1 MRITRFLLPVL
12 LAATCAVVGWAQTS
26 TTSLRGTVSD
36 AHGAIIQG
44 AEVSLTNPDTSYSRK
59 VNSDAQGAYQFV
71 QLPPGTYTLKVSFS
85 GFATA
90 TQNVQLLVDT
100 PATVNV
106 KLDVAMA
113 STTLEVSGEA
123 PTVNTQDA
131 TLGNAFNTKQVASL
145 PFEGRDPV
153 AILSLQAGVA
163 YVGVSNDANLDSRSG
178 AVTGARSDQ
187 TNVTLDGL
195 DNNDQTRGYA
205 FRGALR
211 TTLDSLQEFRVV
223 TTNSNADSGR
233 SSGAQVSLVT
243 KSGSN
248 RFHGSAYE
256 YHRPTMTVAND
267 WFNKQA
273 QLRAGESNRP
283 PKVIRNTFGGS
294 VGGPIV
300 KDRAFFFL
308 NYEGQRTRENTQT
321 TRIVPSMAMRQ
332 GRIQYLTCGLGQPTD
347 CQNPTELVTLTPSQ
361 ITSMDPLGIGPSPA
375 ILQVLNSYPAPNS
388 VSVGDGINFQ
398 GFTFAANTPAKL
410 DTYIAKFDV
419 NLTRDGSHRLFV
431 RGNLQNDHSVPGVIY
446 SGEDSVGG
454 APQFPGQPANQVD
467 TDNSKGLAVGYSAT
481 FSVSFINNL
490 RYGFIRQGLGS
501 SGTSTQPY
509 VHLRGLS
516 DAQGFTRF
524 SNFQVPVHNLADDVT
539 LVRGNHTVQ
548 FGGNYR
554 RIANIQANNTSSF
567 FFATTNPSWLTGAGI
582 AGTGQGLDPAIVPGL
597 APVADDFI
605 NGYDYPMGALVG
617 LVPSVDS
624 NYIRDKSGAALPQG
638 TPVQRHYRANEV
650 EFYAQDAWR
659 ARSNLMLTVGLRY
672 SLLQPPYE
680 INGVQVQPT
689 SSLNQWMQQRWQAMQ
704 QGLSFADPITFD
716 LSGQANGKN
725 PYWAWDYKNIA
736 PRLAFAYSPAFEGGW
751 LGKLFGSAGRSSIR
765 GGYGIYYDH
774 FGEGIVNTFDQFGS
788 FGLTTS
794 LTNPGGELTT
804 ETAPRFTGLTN
815 IPSQLVR
822 PAPPGGFPVT
832 YPDIYATTWGLDDR
846 LKTPYSHVIDFSLT
860 RELPHNFVFEVS
872 YVGRLGRRLLQQDDM
887 AMPLD
892 IFDPKSGM
900 DYFSAATMLSRM
912 VDAGTNINNVAAIP
926 FWENY
931 FPAAAGAGKIF
942 GKGCAPGVVPGS
954 AYTATQNIYDMWI
967 CTGSAHNETTALQNL
982 DTPYTANGA
991 ECYPACSTVN
1001 GQYGPYH
1008 FFSPQFNSL
1017 YAWRSIGVSSYHGML
1032 VSLRH
1037 RMASG
1042 LQFDLNYT
1050 FSKSMDMASDAE
1062 RITEWG
1068 GLGGT
1073 IINAWSPR
1081 QKYGLSD
1088 FDARH
1093 QINANWNYELPFGRA
1108 KRWGGSWNGWMNALA
1123 GGWSFSGL
1131 ARWANS
1137 FPTSVNSGYTWATNW
1152 QLSSNAVLT
1161 GAMPST
1167 GTYMDA
1173 EGDPNLFKSPN
1184 SAMDAFRPAFA
1195 GESGQR
1201 NNIYGPG
1208 YFGIDTGINKAWALA
1223 EGHDLRFSW
1232 EVFNV
1237 TNSVSF
1243 DAGTATTFALDAGP
1257 SFGKFSQ
1264 TVNNKR
1270 VMQFALRYEF

>member
-1 MRITRFLLPVL
+1 MRILRY
-12 LAATCAVVGWAQTS
+12 AVVLSLGLVFASATLAQTS
-26 TTSLRGTVSD
+26 TSSLRGTVKD
-36 AHGAIIQG
+36 AAGAVIQG
-44 AEVSLTNPDTSYSRK
+44 AEVSVVNPETNYSRIMK
-59 VNSDAQGAYQFV
+59 TDPQGNYQFL
-71 QLPPGTYTLKVSFS
+71 QLPPGTYTLKVSS
-85 GFATA
+85 PGFASV
-90 TQNVQLLVDT
+90 TQAVQLLVDT

-106 KLDVAMA
+106 TLDIAMA

-131 TLGNAFNTKQVASL
+131 TLGNAFNPKQVASL

-153 AILSLQAGVA
+153 GILSLQAGVA
-163 YVGVSNDANLDSRSG
+163 YVGENNDQNLDSRSG

-187 TNVTLDGL
+187 TNVTLDGI

-205 FRGALR
+205 LRGALR

-243 KSGSN
+243 KGGTN

-294 VGGPIV
+294 LGGPII
-300 KDRAFFFL
+300 KDRVFFFL
-308 NYEGQRTRENTQT
+308 NYEGQRTRENAQT

-332 GRIQYLTCGLGQPTD
+332 GIIQYLSCGKGQPTSCD
-347 CQNPTELVTLTPSQ
+347 NPTQLETLSPAQ
-361 ITSMDPLGIGPSPA
+361 IKSMDPLGIGPNTA
-375 ILQVLNSYPAPNS
+375 ILDLLNSYPAPNS
-388 VSVGDGINFQ
+388 MSVGDTLNFQ
-398 GFTFAANTPAKL
+398 GYTFAANTPASL
-410 DTYIAKFDV
+410 NTYIAKIDV
-419 NLTRDGSHRLFV
+419 NLKRDGSHRLFV
-431 RGNLQNDHSVPGVIY
+431 RGNLQNDNQVPGITY
-446 SGEDSVGG
+446 SGENSVGG
-454 APQFPGQPANQVD
+454 APQFPGQPANEVD

-481 FSVSFINNL
+481 FSTTFLNNL
-490 RYGFIRQGLGS
+490 RYGFVRQGLGS
-501 SGTSTQPY
+501 SGTSTQPF

-516 DAQGFTRF
+516 DVQGFTRF

-548 FGGNYR
+548 FGGNFR
-554 RIANIQANNTSSF
+554 RINNIQANDTNSF
-567 FFATTNPSWLTGAGI
+567 FDASSNISWLAGAGI
-582 AGTGQGLDPAIVPGL
+582 AGTGQGLDPAAADRP
-597 APVADDFI
+597 PVADSFV
-605 NGYDYPMGALVG
+605 NSFDYPIGALVG
-617 LVPSVDS
+617 LVPEVNS
-624 NYIRDKSGAALPQG
+624 NYIRDKTGTALPQG
-638 TPVQRHYRANEV
+638 TPVQRHYRANEL
-650 EFYAQDAWR
+650 EFYLQDAWR
-659 ARSNLMLTVGLRY
+659 ARPNLTLTAGLRY

-680 INGVQVQPT
+680 VHGVQVQPT
-689 SSLNQWMQQRWQAMQ
+689 TSMNEWMRQRWLAME

-716 LSGQANGKN
+716 LSGQANGRK

-736 PRLAFAYSPAFEGGW
+736 PRLAFAYSPSFSDGW
-751 LGKLFGSAGRSSIR
+751 LSKLFGGAGRSSIR

-804 ETAPRFTGLTN
+804 ATAPRFTGLTS
-815 IPSQLVR
+815 IPSQLVK
-822 PAPPGGFPVT
+822 PAPAGGFPVT

-846 LKTPYSHVIDFSLT
+846 LKTPYSHVIDFSIT
-860 RELPHNFVFEVS
+860 RELPRNFVFEVS

-892 IFDPKSGM
+892 PRDPRSGM
-900 DYFSAATMLSRM
+900 DYFTAATKLSQM
-912 VDAGTNINNVAAIP
+912 VDAGTNINNVARIP

-931 FPAAAGAGKIF
+931 FPAAAGGTVL
-942 GKGCAPGVVPGS
+942 GCAPGAVPGGV
-954 AYTATQNIYDMWI
+954 YTATQSIYDMWI

-982 DTPYTANGA
+982 DTPYTYTGDL
-991 ECYPACSTVN
+991 CYPACSTVN

-1042 LQFDLNYT
+1042 LQFDFNYT
-1050 FSKSMDMASDAE
+1050 LSKSMDMGSDAE

-1093 QINANWNYELPFGRA
+1093 QINANWTYELPVGRG
-1108 KRWGGSWNGWMNALA
+1108 KHWGGSWNGFLNHLA
-1123 GGWSFSGL
+1123 GGWAISGL

-1137 FPTSVNSGYTWATNW
+1137 YPTSVNSGYTWATNW
-1152 QLSSNAVLT
+1152 QLSSNAVQI
-1161 GAMPST
+1161 GPMPAT

-1173 EGDPNLFKSPN
+1173 DGDPNLFKDPTQAN
-1184 SAMDAFRPAFA
+1184 KAFRMAFA

-1208 YFGIDTGINKAWALA
+1208 YFGIDGGISKAWQLA
-1223 EGHDLRFSW
+1223 EGHNLKFSW
-1232 EVFNV
+1232 EVFNT
-1237 TNSVSF
+1237 TNSVRF
-1243 DAGTATTFALDAGP
+1243 DGATATTSLDAGP
-1257 SFGKFSQ
+1257 SFGKYGQ
-1264 TVNNKR
+1264 TVTNKR